1 MSSPSALGKS
11 RPSREVLQAARRTVR
26 IVCNLTMGGT
36 NPRVIEEF
44 IAEGIQ
50 VKHNPTLHSKVYWTD
65 KGVVLGSA
73 NASSSGLSLE
83 GREQEGWLEAAIFSN
98 RESETD
104 MTHNYV
110 NDIWCHSEEITD
122 PILKEA
128 CKNWRRRR
136 PLPAPDSNLA
146 FMSMLKEGRFS
157 GRKYNIY
164 IALDG
169 GVLTDPEDAEEQAEE
184 LQHQFL
190 ELQGRDVQPWEGWND
205 IPREQYIISYSRDPR
220 EGLTYMGVWKTLPG
234 VCDRP
239 GPAEWNYQF
248 AYLVN
253 EGEIGMTEKQLCELT
268 RILRCVIRDH
278 HEWIRDQEYR
288 ICLDRLLD
296 PQVANCLE

>member
-1 MSSPSALGKS
+1 MPVRLLDS
-11 RPSREVLQAARRTVR
+11 RTDSLTEILQQLFCQAEHVCCVVAFWGRGSFELFDGMTEEKRRTVR

-83 GREQEGWLEAAIFSN
+83 GREQEGWLEAAIFSD

-169 GVLTDPEDAEEQAEE
+169 GVFPRIRKTQKNKQKSFNINFWNCKEGMYN
-184 LQHQFL
+184 H
-190 ELQGRDVQPWEGWND
+190 GRGGMIFRESNTSSVILVIPGKDSPTWEFGRHCRGFATGRVQLNGITN
-205 IPREQYIISYSRDPR
+205 
-220 EGLTYMGVWKTLPG
+220 LPTSSTK
-234 VCDRP
+234 V
-239 GPAEWNYQF
+239 
-248 AYLVN
+248 
-253 EGEIGMTEKQLCELT
+253 K
-268 RILRCVIRDH
+268 
-278 HEWIRDQEYR
+278 
-288 ICLDRLLD
+288 
-296 PQVANCLE
+296 